1 MPLLQVLYFATRVSG
16 LRYGGQNGHF
26 LIFMAWGRY
35 SYDWITDV
43 FEEFFFR
50 KDQDRNRFCHR
61 NYVPLPYVVFYPHSV
76 VCLILC
82 GSASVQTALDS
93 LFSPHELVPTLFV
106 PSS

>member
-43 FEEFFFR
+43 FEEFFSGKIKIEIGFVIVIMYR
-50 KDQDRNRFCHR
+50 CHM
-61 NYVPLPYVVFYPHSV
+61 
-76 VCLILC
+76 LC
-82 GSASVQTALDS
+82 STHIQ
-93 LFSPHELVPTLFV
+93 
-106 PSS
+106 